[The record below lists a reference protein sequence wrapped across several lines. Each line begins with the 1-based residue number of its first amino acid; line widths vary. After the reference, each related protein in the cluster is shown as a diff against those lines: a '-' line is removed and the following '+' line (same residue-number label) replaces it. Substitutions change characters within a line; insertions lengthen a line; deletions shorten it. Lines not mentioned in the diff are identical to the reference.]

1 MANWSS
7 IDYADIGLVT
17 DYNLDIANTGDIQG
31 KMFDVPCSM
40 ANSFACSL
48 YLDERFYRINWTSIT
63 TLKDLMLGDPSE

>member
-17 DYNLDIANTGDIQG
+17 NYNLAAASTGDIQG

-40 ANSFACSL
+40 TNSFVCSL
-48 YLDERFYRINWTSIT
+48 YLDEKFYLINSTSIT
-63 TLKDLMLGDPSE
+63 TLKDLMLGDQSE